1 MSSRSASPPRPA
13 SIPLDRVTFCVL
25 DLETTG
31 GSPVDDR
38 ICEIGAVKVCGGEVV
53 GTFETLV
60 DPGRGIPPFVSMLT
74 GLTDLQVAAAPR
86 LAELAPTVATFIGD
100 AVIVAH
106 NARFDSSFLTAEFE
120 RAGWPRL
127 ANPVVD
133 TMILARRLFHEES
146 PDFRL
151 GTLADRLRLD
161 HRPTHRAMT
170 DALAACDLLHRLIER
185 AAGFD
190 VRALD
195 DLLALPRQAGHPMAG
210 KLRLT
215 EHLPRAAGVYAF
227 RGAAGEILYVGKA
240 TNLRQRVRSYFAD
253 DRRSVGA
260 LLRQAVAIDHR
271 SCTSTLEAAVLEAR
285 LIRALRPRFNVA
297 GKPAPSAVVRLDAGP
312 FPRLVIGRRAP
323 SDPAVPCLGPL
334 PVPTARLVV
343 EAIETAVPLRR
354 CTTRLDVR
362 TLPCRDAPCTAAQL
376 GVASCPCAGTVG
388 VADYAAYTRQ
398 AARALQGDVAA
409 VLAALERR
417 MAALGGARRFE
428 EAGLVRDRASALAGA
443 ARRQHRVQGLRAAGT
458 IELGLPGGA
467 TAVVRDGLLVDVDG
481 DRAEPLG
488 SLAPSV
494 PATHGVLAAGD
505 VAAEQAVVAAW
516 LDAEG
521 RRTVLRSVT
530 APFAVR
536 WSPPSPFRAPTPRR
550 PAGETKVAVSA
561 A

>member
-1 MSSRSASPPRPA
+1 MSSRSASPLRPA
-13 SIPLDRVTFCVL
+13 PQPLDQVTFCVL

-31 GSPVDDR
+31 GSPLDDR
-38 ICEIGAVKVCGGEVV
+38 ICEIGAVKVRGGEVI

-106 NARFDSSFLTAEFE
+106 NARFDSAFLNAELE

-161 HRPTHRAMT
+161 HRPTHRAMS

-253 DRRSVGA
+253 ERRTVGA
-260 LLRQAVAIDHR
+260 LLRQAVAVDHR

-285 LIRALRPRFNVA
+285 LIRTLRPRFNVA
-297 GKPAPSAVVRLDAGP
+297 GKPTPTAVVRLEAGP
-312 FPRLVIGRRAP
+312 FPRLVVGRRAP
-323 SDPAVPCLGPL
+323 PDPAVPCLGPL

-343 EAIETAVPLRR
+343 EAIETVVPLRR
-354 CTTRLDVR
+354 CTTRIDAR
-362 TLPCRDAPCTAAQL
+362 TLPCRDAPCTPAQL

-388 VADYAAYTRQ
+388 VTDYAAYTCQ
-398 AARALQGDVAA
+398 ATRALQGDVTAM
-409 VLAALERR
+409 LAALERR
-417 MAALGGARRFE
+417 MAALGSARRFE
-428 EAGLVRDRASALAGA
+428 EAGLVRDRAGALARA
-443 ARRQHRVQGLRAAGT
+443 VRRQDRVDGLRAAGV

-467 TAVVRDGLLVDVDG
+467 TAIVSDGLLVDVGG
-481 DRAEPLG
+481 DRAEPVGSLG
-488 SLAPSV
+488 SAGP
-494 PATHGVLAAGD
+494 PAAGMLTAGD

-521 RRTVLRSVT
+521 RRTVLHGAS

-536 WSPPSPFRAPTPRR
+536 WSPPSPFHAPTSRR
-550 PAGETKVAVSA
+550 AAGGAGTAISA